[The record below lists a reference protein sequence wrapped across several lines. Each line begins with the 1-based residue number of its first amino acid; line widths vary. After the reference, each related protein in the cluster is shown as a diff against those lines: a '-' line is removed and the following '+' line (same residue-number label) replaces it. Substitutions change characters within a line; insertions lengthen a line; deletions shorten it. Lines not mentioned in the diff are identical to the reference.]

1 MNQENLDYLKKNLTY
16 MGFDD
21 KSLHS
26 SMESQIGQQPKDF
39 TLPVTGE
46 YKRGEASEKVD
57 YVLSFRKSDSTDMY
71 FFNSFKATLKN
82 DDPSKEISR
91 TFYINKG
98 SGFTAKEAF
107 NLLSGRSVNK
117 DMMTKEQK
125 PYNAW
130 VKIDFMEKDENNNF
144 KLKQFSPEYGFD
156 LDKTLQKYPIRELAD
171 PELKERIF
179 KSLEKG
185 NTVKVTFEREGKN
198 ETMHIEANPQYKSLN
213 VYNESMKKVFTD
225 NGKKAGTEK
234 SKEKNSNEAQTN
246 AQSKGEGEEE
256 KKTGKRKGIG
266 V

>member
-1 MNQENLDYLKKNLTY
+1 MNQENLEYLKKNLTY

-21 KSLHS
+21 KALQSN
-26 SMESQIGQQPKDF
+26 MEAQIKQQPKDF
-39 TLPVTGE
+39 TLPATGE
-46 YKRGEASEKVD
+46 YKRGDTTEKVD
-57 YVLSFRKSDSTDMY
+57 YVLAFRKSDTTDMY
-71 FFNSFKATLKN
+71 FFNSYKATLKN

-91 TFYINKG
+91 TFYVDKN
-98 SGFTAKEAF
+98 FTAKEAF

-117 DMMTKEQK
+117 DMMTREKK

-130 VKIDFMEKDENNNF
+130 VKMDFMEKDEHGNF
-144 KLKQFSPEYGFD
+144 KLKQFTAEYGFD

-171 PELKERIF
+171 PELKERMV

-225 NGKKAGTEK
+225 NGKKAGNGDT
-234 SKEKNSNEAQTN
+234 SKETSKSESQAN
-246 AQSKGEGEEE
+246 AQSKAEGEEE
-256 KKTGKRKGIG
+256 KKTNRRKGIG